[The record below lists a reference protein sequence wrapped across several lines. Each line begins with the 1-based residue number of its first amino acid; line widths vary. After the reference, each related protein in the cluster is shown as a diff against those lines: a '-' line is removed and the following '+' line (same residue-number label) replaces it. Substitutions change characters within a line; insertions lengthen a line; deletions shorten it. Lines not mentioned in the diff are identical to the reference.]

1 MEDLDTREGK
11 RYLERSLGL
20 PLRYLDEEANLTLPE
35 TQALLKMIRS
45 MPWILEVADND
56 FDPEIAQ
63 LILQREAINI
73 KIKERSKP

>member
-1 MEDLDTREGK
+1 MGDTETSAGK

-20 PLRYLDEEANLTLPE
+20 PMRYLDEEKNLNLPE

-73 KIKERSKP
+73 KIKEKSKA